1 MIAAIIATAPW
12 WGQDTVYSGPQ
23 PGEKL
28 PAFKILKVVG
38 TPMPL
43 EETLT
48 PGDQPTV
55 LVFWHG
61 VERSILPLVRVV
73 DQYGSERKEQL
84 KLHHIVLYGDR
95 LEGEKR
101 VPLVQQSLKL
111 GSVPTLSPDGLE
123 GPGSYGLNK
132 KCLLT
137 ILVGKG
143 GKATA
148 SFALV
153 QPGIA
158 DAPKIMKAIAEAIG
172 DKNPPSI
179 AELDAKWMAARGGTG
194 GRVREMPSRPGSVAT
209 PAFDLTTEKGLRDAV
224 AALQADVVALKKEL
238 ADLKGQRGA
247 SPVEPTRR
255 QPTPPAGP
263 LPGAA
268 PTDAQL
274 MGLLRAFIQP
284 TNPDTRV
291 DEVLKEVGAY
301 IKGKPELEKQAYD
314 GWIRVLHLKYGTPY
328 AQVAGQKF
336 VDKLKK

>member
-1 MIAAIIATAPW
+1 MIPAIIATAPCW
-12 WGQDTVYSGPQ
+12 AQDTVYSGPQ

-28 PAFKILKVVG
+28 PAFKVLKVVG
-38 TPMPL
+38 VTAPQEVTIMPGEQPM
-43 EETLT
+43 
-48 PGDQPTV
+48 V

-73 DQYGSERKEQL
+73 DQYGAEHKSAL
-84 KLHHIVLYGDR
+84 ALHHVVLYNDR

-101 VPLVQQSLKL
+101 IPLVQQSLKFASPL
-111 GSVPTLSPDGLE
+111 TLSPDGLE

-137 ILVGKG
+137 LLVGKG
-143 GKATA
+143 GKTTA

-158 DAPKIMKAIAEAIG
+158 DAPKVLKAIAEAIG
-172 DKNPPSI
+172 DTNPPTV
-179 AELDAKWMAARGGTG
+179 AELEAKRMTPER
-194 GRVREMPSRPGSVAT
+194 
-209 PAFDLTTEKGLRDAV
+209 PAFDLSTEKGLREAV
-224 AALQADVVALKKEL
+224 AALQTEVATLKKEL
-238 ADLKGQRGA
+238 AELKGQRSGP
-247 SPVEPTRR
+247 SR
-255 QPTPPAGP
+255 QPAPPAGP

-268 PTDAQL
+268 PTDPQV

-284 TNPDTRV
+284 TNTDTRV
-291 DEVLKEVGAY
+291 DEVLKEIATY

-328 AQVAGQKF
+328 AQTAGQKF

>member
-1 MIAAIIATAPW
+1 MITAIIVTAPLW
-12 WGQDTVYSGPQ
+12 AQDTVYSGPQ

-28 PAFKILKVVG
+28 SAFKVLRVVG

-48 PGDQPTV
+48 PGDPTTV

-84 KLHHIVLYGDR
+84 KLHHVVLYGDR

-111 GSVPTLSPDGLE
+111 GSAPMLSPDGLE

-143 GKATA
+143 GKTTA

-158 DAPKIMKAIAEAIG
+158 DAPKIVKAIAEAIG
-172 DKNPPSI
+172 DENPPSV
-179 AELDAKWMAARGGTG
+179 AELDANWMATRGGTG
-194 GRVREMPSRPGSVAT
+194 GRPREMVQRPA
-209 PAFDLTTEKGLRDAV
+209 PAPVFDLTTEKGLRDAV
-224 AALQADVVALKKEL
+224 TALQAEVAALKKEV
-238 ADLKGQRGA
+238 ADLKGQRST
-247 SPVEPTRR
+247 SPAEPNRR
-255 QPTPPAGP
+255 QPAPPAGP

-274 MGLLRAFIQP
+274 MGLLRGFIQP
-284 TNPDTRV
+284 TNSDTRV
-291 DEVLKEVGAY
+291 DDVLKEVGAY
-301 IKGKPELEKQAYD
+301 IKGKRELEKQAYD
-314 GWIRVLHLKYGTPY
+314 GWIRVLHLKYGTAY
-328 AQVAGQKF
+328 AQTAGQKF
-336 VDKLKK
+336 VDTLKK

>member
-1 MIAAIIATAPW
+1 MIAAFIATAPW
-12 WGQDTVYSGPQ
+12 WAQDTLYSGPQ

-28 PAFKILKVVG
+28 PAFKTLRVVG
-38 TPMPL
+38 VPAPQET
-43 EETLT
+43 TLT
-48 PGDQPTV
+48 PGELPTV

-61 VERSILPLVRVV
+61 VERSALPLVRVV
-73 DQYGSERKEQL
+73 DQYGAEQREKL
-84 KLHHIVLYGDR
+84 ALHHIVLYNDR

-101 VPLVQQSLKL
+101 VPLVQQSLRL
-111 GSVPTLSPDGLE
+111 ASPLTLSPDGLE

-143 GKATA
+143 GKTTA

-158 DAPKIMKAIAEAIG
+158 DAPKVLKAIAEAIG
-172 DKNPPSI
+172 DPNPPTP
-179 AELDAKWMAARGGTG
+179 AELEARKRTPE
-194 GRVREMPSRPGSVAT
+194 R
-209 PAFDLTTEKGLRDAV
+209 PAFDLNTEKGLRDAV
-224 AALQADVVALKKEL
+224 AALQAEVAALKKEL
-238 ADLKGQRGA
+238 AELRGQRGM
-247 SPVEPTRR
+247 PPTEVPRR
-255 QPTPPAGP
+255 QPAPPAGP

-268 PTDAQL
+268 PTDPQL
-274 MGLLRAFIQP
+274 MSLLRAFIQP
-284 TNPDTRV
+284 TNSDSRV
-291 DEVLKEVGAY
+291 DDVLTEVSSY

-328 AQVAGQKF
+328 AQSAGQKF

>member
-1 MIAAIIATAPW
+1 MISAIIATVPW

-28 PAFKILKVVG
+28 PAFNILKVVG

-111 GSVPTLSPDGLE
+111 GSAPTLSPDGLE

-143 GKATA
+143 GKTTA

-158 DAPKIMKAIAEAIG
+158 DAPKIVKAIAEAIG
-172 DKNPPSI
+172 DKNPPSV
-179 AELDAKWMAARGGTG
+179 AELDAKWMAACGGSG
-194 GRVREMPSRPGSVAT
+194 GRAREPV
-209 PAFDLTTEKGLRDAV
+209 FDLNTEKGLRDAV
-224 AALQADVVALKKEL
+224 AALQAEVAALKKEL

-247 SPVEPTRR
+247 SPAEPTRR

-274 MGLLRAFIQP
+274 MGLLRGFIQP
-284 TNPDTRV
+284 TNSDTRV

-328 AQVAGQKF
+328 AQTVGQKF
-336 VDKLKK
+336 VDALKK

>member
-1 MIAAIIATAPW
+1 MIPAIIATAPW
-12 WGQDTVYSGPQ
+12 WAQDTIYSGPQ

-28 PAFKILKVVG
+28 LAFKVLKVVG
-38 TPMPL
+38 VPAPQEL
-43 EETLT
+43 TLT
-48 PGDQPTV
+48 PGEQPTV

-61 VERSILPLVRVV
+61 VERSALPLVRVV
-73 DQYGSERKEQL
+73 DQYGAEHKSAL
-84 KLHHIVLYGDR
+84 TLHHIVLYNDR

-111 GSVPTLSPDGLE
+111 ASPLTLSPDGME

-143 GKATA
+143 GKTTA

-158 DAPKIMKAIAEAIG
+158 DAPKVLKAIAEAIG
-172 DKNPPSI
+172 DTNPPTP
-179 AELDAKWMAARGGTG
+179 AELEAKWMTTRGGVG
-194 GRVREMPSRPGSVAT
+194 GRGREMTPER
-209 PAFDLTTEKGLRDAV
+209 PAFDLNTEKGLREAV
-224 AALQADVVALKKEL
+224 AALQAEVAALRKEL
-238 ADLKGQRGA
+238 SELKGQRGA
-247 SPVEPTRR
+247 PSPEAPRR
-255 QPTPPAGP
+255 QPAPPAGP

-268 PTDAQL
+268 PTDPQL
-274 MGLLRAFIQP
+274 LGLLRAFIQP
-284 TNPDTRV
+284 ANADTRV
-291 DEVLKEVGAY
+291 DEVLKEVSAY

-328 AQVAGQKF
+328 AQAAGQKF
-336 VDKLKK
+336 VDKLKR